1 MLKIDYGKEGLE
13 ISINP
18 SWDVTIFHPIV
29 QRVLENPVSEIRKV
43 IKNPIE
49 GKPLQKI
56 IENKEKVN
64 KVCVVVSDATRPIPS
79 HIILDGLIRELNDY
93 GIHDNQILILIA
105 TGLHRPS
112 RQDEIERIIGKH
124 LIGR

>member
-18 SWDVTIFHPIV
+18 SWDVTIFHPIM

-93 GIHDNQILILIA
+93 GIHQ
-105 TGLHRPS
+105 
-112 RQDEIERIIGKH
+112 E
-124 LIGR
+124 